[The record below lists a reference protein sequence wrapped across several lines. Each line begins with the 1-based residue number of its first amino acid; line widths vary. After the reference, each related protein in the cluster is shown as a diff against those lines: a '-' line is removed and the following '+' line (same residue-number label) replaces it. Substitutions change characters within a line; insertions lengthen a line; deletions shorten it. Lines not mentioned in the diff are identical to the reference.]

1 MTESATTSP
10 MRGRF
15 DRRFAGGVPWDPCPE
30 GQGVLA
36 GYVGERRW
44 LRQSGREPQVHVVE
58 RGGDHT
64 HADLA
69 GSGLGD
75 LHQEETM
82 LGAAARVV
90 ELAEGSG

>member
-1 MTESATTSP
+1 MCAPGGSRRIGLGLPLVVRLGGTDSEES
-10 MRGRF
+10 
-15 DRRFAGGVPWDPCPE
+15 
-30 GQGVLA
+30 LA
-36 GYVGERRW
+36 
-44 LRQSGREPQVHVVE
+44 L
-58 RGGDHT
+58 
-64 HADLA
+64 LA